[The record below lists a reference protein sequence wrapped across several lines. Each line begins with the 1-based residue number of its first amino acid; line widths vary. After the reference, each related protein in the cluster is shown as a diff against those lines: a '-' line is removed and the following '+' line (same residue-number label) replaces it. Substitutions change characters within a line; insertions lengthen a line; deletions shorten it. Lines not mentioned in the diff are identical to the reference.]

1 MAAAPRVSGSRVG
14 RRAFLGGL
22 AAAGCAALTPRAARA
37 EDVFTVGVLL
47 PTDADKAT
55 ELGRGAALGLD
66 DANALATLFGKRLRL
81 ETEVDRGDG
90 QAGRALARAGAL
102 AVVGGA
108 GPGGGEALLQTAGG
122 GAPVLNVGAPD
133 DRLRNEGCD
142 RRAFHL
148 APSVSMYVDA
158 LAQVL
163 IEQRKLAR
171 WALVGDGSPR
181 GGEIEAAARRSV
193 ASRGGTVI
201 AEAAAADIVLLAV
214 DDRGADAA
222 LARAIADGRRPDR
235 IAGVGEAGLRLPL
248 ERAAGLWALGW
259 HYELERFSA
268 RELNGRFRRRFNA
281 PLAETSWAAWAAVKL
296 AGEAV
301 VRTGAGDG
309 AALVA
314 FMESAPP
321 FDGHKGEALTFRK
334 WDHQLRQPLYVIGP
348 RKREEVGG
356 VVGPYAV
363 LADAGGKNLDAL
375 GTTMA
380 ESRCRFTP

>member
-1 MAAAPRVSGSRVG
+1 VSGSRVG

-37 EDVFTVGVLL
+37 EDVYTVGVLL
-47 PTDADKAT
+47 PPDADKAT

-81 ETEVDRGDG
+81 ETEIDRGDG

-102 AVVGGA
+102 AIVGGA
-108 GPGGGEALLQTAGG
+108 SPGGGEALLQTAGG

-148 APSVSMYVDA
+148 TPSVSMYVDA

-193 ASRGGTVI
+193 AGRGGTVI

-281 PLAETSWAAWAAVKL
+281 PLAEASWAAWAAVKL

-334 WDHQLRQPLYVIGP
+334 WDHQLRQPLYVVGT

-356 VVGPYAV
+356 AVGPYAV
-363 LADAGGKNLDAL
+363 LADVGGKNLDAL
-375 GTTMA
+375 GTMMA

>member
-1 MAAAPRVSGSRVG
+1 VSGSRVG

-37 EDVFTVGVLL
+37 EDVYTVGVLL
-47 PTDADKAT
+47 PPDADKAT

-108 GPGGGEALLQTAGG
+108 GPGGGEALLQAAGG
-122 GAPVLNVGAPD
+122 GAPVLNVGASD

-148 APSVSMYVDA
+148 TPSVSMYVDA

-193 ASRGGTVI
+193 AGRGGTVI

-214 DDRGADAA
+214 DDRGVDAA

-281 PLAETSWAAWAAVKL
+281 PLAEASWAAWAAVKL

-334 WDHQLRQPLYVIGP
+334 WDHQLRQPLYVVGT

-356 VVGPYAV
+356 AVGPYAV
-363 LADAGGKNLDAL
+363 LADVGGKNLDAL

>member
-1 MAAAPRVSGSRVG
+1 MSGSRVG

-22 AAAGCAALTPRAARA
+22 TAAGCAALTPRAARA

-108 GPGGGEALLQTAGG
+108 GPGGGEALLQAAGG

-142 RRAFHL
+142 RRAFHF

-181 GGEIEAAARRSV
+181 GGEIEAAARRTV